1 MLRPQRGTAF
11 LFSGKASRGLPA
23 ALHFCSAF
31 FIFFLLFSLKMYYT
45 VRIGFF
51 TKEYIQQC

>member
-1 MLRPQRGTAF
+1 MFRLVSRSERSAGP
-11 LFSGKASRGLPA
+11 LF
-23 ALHFCSAF
+23 F
-31 FIFFLLFSLKMYYT
+31 FPKMYYT